1 MRGFGDM
8 DAILGR
14 DDKLV
19 EKIGKAC
26 KKIDG
31 NFVAVIGTPVPAVIG
46 TDYAAL
52 RRMIEKKTGFVA
64 MTVDTNGMELY
75 DDGVRKA
82 SLELFRTFAGTDGNS
97 QVMAQGTG
105 TDDAA
110 NQSETAGTKPLELLG
125 VLGATPMDI
134 VETETPDDIAKL
146 L

>member
-1 MRGFGDM
+1 
-8 DAILGR
+8 
-14 DDKLV
+14 
-19 EKIGKAC
+19 
-26 KKIDG
+26 
-31 NFVAVIGTPVPAVIG
+31 
-46 TDYAAL
+46 
-52 RRMIEKKTGFVA
+52 

-134 VETETPDDIAKL
+134 VETETPEEMRISSSSS
-146 L
+146 